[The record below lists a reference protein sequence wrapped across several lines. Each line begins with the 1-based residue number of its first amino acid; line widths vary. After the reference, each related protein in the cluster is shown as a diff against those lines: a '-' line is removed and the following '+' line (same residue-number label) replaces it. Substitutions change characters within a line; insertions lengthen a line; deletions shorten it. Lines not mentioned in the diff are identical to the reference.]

1 MSLLRDL
8 RTLCSGF
15 RSVATTSE
23 AADAL
28 VVTAN
33 NLAAACDEQ
42 GGRGYSPT
50 QLQR

>member
-23 AADAL
+23 EATAL
-28 VVTAN
+28 LVTAN
-33 NLAAACDEQ
+33 NLAACTEQ
-42 GGRGYSPT
+42 EVRGYST